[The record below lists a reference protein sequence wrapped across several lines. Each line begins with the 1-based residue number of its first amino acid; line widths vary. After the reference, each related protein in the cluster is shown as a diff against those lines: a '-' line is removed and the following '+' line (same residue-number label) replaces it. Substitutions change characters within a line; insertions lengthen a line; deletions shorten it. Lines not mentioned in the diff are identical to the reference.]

1 MDPLRSICAGRARFT
16 GPGMKTAIR
25 LATAFIPHRRIWGE
39 GGLHIFVELAP
50 DLNAREVLAACYR
63 RGVLFMPGDLFYTD
77 GGGANT
83 FRLGIGRVTEAEMEK
98 GFEIIGEVIAELEE
112 EKNASF

>member
-1 MDPLRSICAGRARFT
+1 MDPLRSNLRRARKFYRARHEA
-16 GPGMKTAIR
+16 AIR

-50 DLNAREVLAACYR
+50 HLNARQVLAVCYR

-98 GFEIIGEVIAELEE
+98 GFKIIGEVIAELEE
-112 EKNASF
+112 EKNA